1 MDCANMTQVDKILWK
16 RYNNRENHGREII
29 ADIIDFEIKQAFT
42 FKPYENKINKS
53 RIVRRRPVARS

>member
-1 MDCANMTQVDKILWK
+1 MDRANMTQVDKILWK

-42 FKPYENKINKS
+42 FKPYENKVNKS